1 MPEILEKSTG
11 AFELCGPFVDET
23 INVSP
28 GIKDKLI
35 RAGAYAVT
43 NFVLRTAD
51 AEQRRL
57 LAKYLGRPARTLDQW
72 RQKLL
77 AEYPDLNSL
86 QPCELGP
93 LVFGEECFAG
103 PLPAPEET
111 EYIHKFKE
119 GVGNYNWARA
129 GRPTLDLR
137 QRMHK
142 PVTQGGKGICWACT
156 ATATAEGTHPKF
168 SADTGEKASEK
179 FVIQVTKA
187 DIGDPWP
194 NKEGGSAALAAK
206 AICKRGLVS
215 EEDYPTNPATINFRV
230 RPPADIYR
238 EAAKNKFASSLDAGD
253 TFNGSWDAI
262 AAILNGVKGFR
273 GRPLTLSIPLY
284 SSFRTVGSNGI
295 VPDPLPGE
303 SIIGYH
309 AMTIVGMVYLKV
321 GTVSL
326 PYLIVRNSWGE
337 NWGYNGYCFISMSYF
352 KKHSR
357 RIAMLFTQVEAC
369 DQMFSNALVFL
380 TAVYAKLQ
388 RKSVHM
394 LAALVLLFVCIA
406 GFFSVL
412 DAGDVTEEPPLI
424 ATPQIGGDC
433 PVCPPPEEPQQN
445 AQLERMDHPPR
456 YSHAA
461 FMEFSE
467 GYDLN
472 QQRLFRLLEELLQTK
487 RNSKP

>member
-77 AEYPDLNSL
+77 AEFPDLNTL

-93 LVFGEECFAG
+93 LAFGEECFAG
-103 PLPAPEET
+103 HLPAPEET
-111 EYIHKFKE
+111 EYIHKFKA
-119 GVGNYNWARA
+119 GVKDYNWARA

-137 QRMHK
+137 HRMHE

-156 ATATAEGTHPKF
+156 ATATAEGTHPQF
-168 SADTGEKASEK
+168 SADTGKKASEK

-194 NKEGGSAALAAK
+194 KKEGGSAALAAK

-215 EEDYPTNPATINFRV
+215 EEDYPTNPATINFQE

-238 EAAKNKFASSLDAGD
+238 KAAKNKFASSLDAGD

-337 NWGYNGYCFISMSYF
+337 SWGYNGYCFISMSYF

-357 RIAMLFTQVEAC
+357 RIAMLFTQAEA
-369 DQMFSNALVFL
+369 DQKVIFSPLGILMATYSQARKKAVGIAAAIILFVAC
-380 TAVYAKLQ
+380 TAVTLSALNMSPMMKQ
-388 RKSVHM
+388 QKSKIVPAPMPRPTIERPGSELSLKSKH
-394 LAALVLLFVCIA
+394 F
-406 GFFSVL
+406 
-412 DAGDVTEEPPLI
+412 TRN
-424 ATPQIGGDC
+424 ATPTGAMG
-433 PVCPPPEEPQQN
+433 
-445 AQLERMDHPPR
+445 
-456 YSHAA
+456 
-461 FMEFSE
+461 FSDL
-467 GYDLN
+467 YDLN
-472 QQRLFRLLEELLQTK
+472 QQKLFQLIKELQT
-487 RNSKP
+487 N